1 VRGIYIS
8 DKEVRINF
16 KTKEAGAM
24 KATDELKKE
33 HRAVKTAMAILD
45 TICQR
50 IEGEQS
56 FETEH
61 LDQLLEFIRVFTDT
75 CHHGKEED
83 ILFPALEAAG
93 VPKEAG
99 PIMVMLQE
107 HETMRGYIRGF
118 AEALDQ
124 YKDGD
129 ESAVDQIVENVRA
142 YLQWLE
148 SHIDKEENILF
159 SIADVHLDAEMQEAL
174 YQEFEE
180 LEEQR
185 IGRGVHEQFHEVLHT
200 LKDIYLENN
209 TNNGETKLNASVIP
223 PRERHPKIF
232 QQFEALAPGESFI
245 LVNDHDPKPL
255 FYQFQMEREG
265 QFSWDYLQ
273 NGPEEWQV
281 RIGKAE
287 QV

>member
-1 VRGIYIS
+1 
-8 DKEVRINF
+8 
-16 KTKEAGAM
+16 M

-33 HRAVKTAMAILD
+33 HRAVKTAMVILD
-45 TICQR
+45 TICGR
-50 IEGEQS
+50 IETDQP

-118 AEALDQ
+118 AGGLER
-124 YKDGD
+124 YKTGD

-159 SIADVHLDAEMQEAL
+159 AIADVHLDAAKQEAL
-174 YQEFEE
+174 YREFEE
-180 LEEQR
+180 LEEER
-185 IGRGVHEQFHEVLHT
+185 IGHGVHEQFHETLHA
-200 LKDIYLENN
+200 LRDIYLESNSGS
-209 TNNGETKLNASVIP
+209 NGEAKLVASVIP
-223 PRERHPKIF
+223 PRERHPRIF
-232 QQFEALAPGESFI
+232 QEFELLAPGESFI

-273 NGPEEWQV
+273 EGPEEWQV
-281 RIGKAE
+281 RIGKAG